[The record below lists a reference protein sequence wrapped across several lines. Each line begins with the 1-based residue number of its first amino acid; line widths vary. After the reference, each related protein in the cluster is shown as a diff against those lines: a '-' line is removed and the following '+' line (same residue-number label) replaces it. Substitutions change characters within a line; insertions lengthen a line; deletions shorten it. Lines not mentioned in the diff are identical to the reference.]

1 MYTVMRN
8 HYEAGSIS
16 FDSDD
21 TLTTKRC
28 VLLVCISIHLL
39 FCDRTQKEKPRN
51 KLWWE
56 IMDSNHG
63 SHRQQIYSLP
73 HLAALEISHVK
84 QHRRSLK
91 RLELVDGFEPP
102 TY

>member
-1 MYTVMRN
+1 MVF
-8 HYEAGSIS
+8 S
-16 FDSDD
+16 F
-21 TLTTKRC
+21 
-28 VLLVCISIHLL
+28 
-39 FCDRTQKEKPRN
+39 
-51 KLWWE
+51 WWE

-91 RLELVDGFEPP
+91 RLELVDGFETP